1 MVTQEDSV
9 IMEVEE
15 VNQLLRKGVLVNSLK
30 VGVLVNPSEV
40 EVAEGSIRLVV
51 VVEGAVEIIL

>member
-51 VVEGAVEIIL
+51 VVEVVVEIIL

>member
-1 MVTQEDSV
+1 VVTQEDSV

-51 VVEGAVEIIL
+51 VVEGVVEIIL

>member
-51 VVEGAVEIIL
+51 VVEGVVEIIL

>member
-1 MVTQEDSV
+1 
-9 IMEVEE
+9 MEVEE

-51 VVEGAVEIIL
+51 VVEVVVEIIL